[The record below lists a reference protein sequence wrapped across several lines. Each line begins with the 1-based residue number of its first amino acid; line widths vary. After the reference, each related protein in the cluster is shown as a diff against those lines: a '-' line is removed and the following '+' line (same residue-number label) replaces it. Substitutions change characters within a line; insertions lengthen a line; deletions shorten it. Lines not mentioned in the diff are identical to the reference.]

1 MLNAGAGQFEPFF
14 MSRTRGKGSSAAA
27 GTAFSA
33 RLLPKEPEER
43 LEEQLEEQLE
53 EEGDRQ
59 TDVNRVFHGELF
71 IKHTVHGV
79 ETSSTPQM
87 IT

>member
-1 MLNAGAGQFEPFF
+1 MSAGAGQFEPFF

-43 LEEQLEEQLE
+43 LEEQLEE
-53 EEGDRQ
+53 EGDRQ

>member
-1 MLNAGAGQFEPFF
+1 MSAGAGQYEPSF
-14 MSRTRGKGSSAAA
+14 MSRTRGVASSAAA
-27 GTAFSA
+27 ETASSV
-33 RLLPKEPEER
+33 RLLSKEPK
-43 LEEQLEEQLE
+43 EQLEEQLE

>member
-43 LEEQLEEQLE
+43 LEEQLEE
-53 EEGDRQ
+53 EGDRQ

>member
-1 MLNAGAGQFEPFF
+1 MSAGAGQFEPSF

-43 LEEQLEEQLE
+43 LEEQLEE
-53 EEGDRQ
+53 EGDRQ
-59 TDVNRVFHGELF
+59 TDVNRVFLAE
-71 IKHTVHGV
+71 
-79 ETSSTPQM
+79 
-87 IT
+87 

>member
-1 MLNAGAGQFEPFF
+1 MNAGAGQYELFF
-14 MSRTRGKGSSAAA
+14 MSRTPGRASSAAA
-27 GTAFSA
+27 GTASSA

-43 LEEQLEEQLE
+43 LEEQLEE
-53 EEGDRQ
+53 EGDRQ
-59 TDVNRVFHGELF
+59 TNVNRVFLGELF

>member
-1 MLNAGAGQFEPFF
+1 MLSAGAGQFEPFF

-43 LEEQLEEQLE
+43 LEEQLEE
-53 EEGDRQ
+53 EGDRQ

>member
-1 MLNAGAGQFEPFF
+1 MSAGAGQFEPSF

-43 LEEQLEEQLE
+43 LEEQLEE
-53 EEGDRQ
+53 EGDRQ
-59 TDVNRVFHGELF
+59 TSIVFFTGNYLSN
-71 IKHTVHGV
+71 ILYTVWRRQAHHR
-79 ETSSTPQM
+79 
-87 IT
+87 

>member
-1 MLNAGAGQFEPFF
+1 MLNAGAGQYEPSF

-43 LEEQLEEQLE
+43 LEEQLE

>member
-43 LEEQLEEQLE
+43 LEEQLEE
-53 EEGDRQ
+53 EGDRQ
-59 TDVNRVFHGELF
+59 TNVNRVFHGELF